1 MFLARDNMDR
11 TEAVST
17 ESVSGLLVSLVD
29 VVEGVD
35 FFCNSSSSSSLFSFL
50 ADERLGTFLLAAA
63 FSETGKAGLAVP
75 GEAAEA
81 DEPVLFVLSVLASD
95 GDLVTSA
102 AAPTFDGCIDAI
114 TFGLASTLV
123 SEIEISLS
131 HVTYKFYTI

>member
-81 DEPVLFVLSVLASD
+81 DEPVLFVSRVLAIASD

-102 AAPTFDGCIDAI
+102 AAPMFDGCIDA
-114 TFGLASTLV
+114 TAFGLASTLV
-123 SEIEISLS
+123 SEIEFSFFSKIQN
-131 HVTYKFYTI
+131 FA